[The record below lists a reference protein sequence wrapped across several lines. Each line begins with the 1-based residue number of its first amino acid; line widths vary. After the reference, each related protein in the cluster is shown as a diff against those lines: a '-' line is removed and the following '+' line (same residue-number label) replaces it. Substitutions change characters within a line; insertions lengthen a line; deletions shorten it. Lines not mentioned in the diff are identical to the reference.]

1 MIDHFLAIMIMFV
14 AMIMSPLKY
23 VFPLNQK
30 KLVFM
35 IMINI
40 IMIVFMIVMLL
51 VGTKTE
57 RP

>member
-30 KLVFM
+30 KLLFM

-40 IMIVFMIVMLL
+40 IMIVFMNVMLL

>member
-30 KLVFM
+30 KLLFM

>member
-1 MIDHFLAIMIMFV
+1 MIDHFLAIMFMFV

-30 KLVFM
+30 KLLFM